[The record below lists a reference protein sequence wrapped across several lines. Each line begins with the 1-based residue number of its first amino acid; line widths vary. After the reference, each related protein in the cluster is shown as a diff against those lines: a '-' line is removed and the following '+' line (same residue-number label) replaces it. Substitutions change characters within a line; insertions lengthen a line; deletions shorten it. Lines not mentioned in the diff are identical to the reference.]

1 MNHQDG
7 DITAALP
14 PKADRRAWIGLA
26 ALAVPAFI
34 YAMDLTVLHLAV
46 PQIAQALKPTSSEL
60 LWIVDIYGFVVAGA
74 LVLMG
79 TLGDRIGRRRVL
91 ILGAAAFGVTSLMAA
106 FAPNSEMLI
115 AARALQGLAAATLAP
130 STLSLIRNL
139 FHDEHERRFAVG
151 VWVACF
157 SVGGAVGPVIG
168 GLILS
173 QFWWGAVFV
182 INAPIMLMLIVIA
195 PYVLPEFRD
204 PKAGRM
210 DVLGAAQSLAAV
222 LLVIYG
228 VKSIAEKGATPFSLF
243 VIAAGIGVAIAFFR
257 RQARLSDPLIDVG
270 LFRDPM
276 FSTALV
282 MNIVNPFI
290 VIGAFLFIAQHFQLV
305 LGMGPL
311 EAGLWLSPSGVIFA
325 LGSLAAAWL
334 VRVSSPAVVVTVGF
348 LVTAFGFLILAGA
361 GTAEGPLLVVA
372 GFVVLSAGI
381 APVGTITTDFIL
393 GIAPPERAGAASA
406 ISETSFE
413 LGAALG
419 IAVLGS
425 IVTALYRGLMGD
437 AHFSGLTPAQISEA
451 MDTLGGA
458 VAISE
463 AVGGD
468 RGAHLAQTAREAFVF
483 AFSVSS
489 VVSFACALVAA
500 GLAWAFMR
508 RKAR

>member
-1 MNHQDG
+1 MHDQNG
-7 DITAALP
+7 EIVAAHL
-14 PKADRRAWIGLA
+14 PKADRRAWVGLA
-26 ALAVPAFI
+26 VLAVPAFI

-46 PQIAQALKPTSSEL
+46 PQIARALKPTSSEL
-60 LWIVDIYGFVVAGA
+60 LWIVDIYGFAVAGA

-91 ILGAAAFGVTSLMAA
+91 LIGAAAFGVTSLMAA
-106 FAPNSEMLI
+106 FAPSAEMLI

-139 FHDEHERRFAVG
+139 FHDAHERRFAIG

-173 QFWWGAVFV
+173 KFWWGAVFL
-182 INAPIMLMLIVIA
+182 INAPIMLVLIVLA
-195 PYVLPEFRD
+195 PFVLPEFRD
-204 PKAGRM
+204 PNAGRM
-210 DVLGAAQSLAAV
+210 DVLGAVQSLAAV

-228 VKSIAEKGATPFSLF
+228 IKSIAETGAAALDLLL
-243 VIAAGIGVAIAFFR
+243 IAAGVAVAFAFFR
-257 RQARLSDPLIDVG
+257 RQARLRDPLVDVR
-270 LFRDPM
+270 LFRDPV

-290 VIGAFLFIAQHFQLV
+290 VIGAFLFIAQYFQLV

-334 VRVSSPAVVVTVGF
+334 VCAFTPAIVVTVGF
-348 LVTAFGFLILAGA
+348 VVTASGFLILAA
-361 GTAEGPLLVVA
+361 VGTAHGPSLVIV
-372 GFVVLSAGI
+372 GLVVLSAGI

-425 IVTALYRGLMGD
+425 IVTALYRGAMGGAAFD
-437 AHFSGLTPAQISEA
+437 DLTPAQISEA

-458 VAISE
+458 VAVAE
-463 AVGGD
+463 AVGGE
-468 RGAHLAQTAREAFVF
+468 RGAHLVHTAREAFVF
-483 AFSVSS
+483 AFSMSS
-489 VVSFACALVAA
+489 VVSLACALAAA
-500 GLAWAFMR
+500 GLAWTFMR
-508 RKAR
+508 RGGR